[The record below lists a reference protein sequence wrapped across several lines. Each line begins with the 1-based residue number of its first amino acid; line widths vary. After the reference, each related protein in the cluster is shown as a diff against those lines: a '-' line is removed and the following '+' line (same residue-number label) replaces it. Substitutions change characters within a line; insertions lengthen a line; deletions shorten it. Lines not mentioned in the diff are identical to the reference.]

1 MGAERSY
8 FDLIQTDAAINPGNS
23 GGPLLN
29 INGEAI
35 GMNTA
40 LAQGAENIGFALP
53 INLAEKDLRDFQNFG
68 KIRYG
73 FLGVRY
79 VIITQKIKEEKKF
92 SVDYGALIIKGWKGE
107 KAIYSGSPAEK
118 IGLKEGD
125 IILEFGG
132 VKINA
137 DTTLAELIL
146 KKTVGEK
153 VSLKVLRENREMTL
167 EAELAEMPEN

>member
-1 MGAERSY
+1 M
-8 FDLIQTDAAINPGNS
+8 
-23 GGPLLN
+23 N

-92 SVDYGALIIKGWKGE
+92 SVDYGALIIKGSQGE